1 MEFEGEKLKVFACP
15 LGGVGSGNL
24 SFSGTGQL
32 VAWQIVNNFNSGAH
46 GVSGAIVPLTFFAA
60 WARQGRNAKA
70 TLLQTVPVADLPTV
84 KGLKAQNRFPILRVR
99 YETDLP
105 VEVEL
110 EAWSPFIPLNA
121 KDSATPVAVFTFTLR
136 NLTKYPVE
144 VAVMMNLQNIVGWEG
159 YRPLNGL
166 QHEEFVGNFNTVEQW
181 DAGRGREDEE
191 IDGWTTLV
199 CQTKEGVGDAFEKP
213 IHLFTP
219 DREAAWLMR
228 LSENL
233 TVRFWDWSRSV
244 QIALPN
250 ELQNCAIWLSDFP
263 DAFTEQH
270 FAQLLDAVEQGANLV
285 LCGSERHLLAV
296 LNAWAKAPTDAE
308 VFADFESGTYEGWT
322 IEGNCFGDRPATGKI
337 NWQQPVSGWR
347 GKYFVNTFNPDDTST
362 GRAISRPFKINK
374 RFIHFLIGGGHH
386 PGRCCLNLLV
396 DGKVVR
402 TETGRNSEQLF
413 PERWDVSEFIGKEAQ
428 LEIVDMETG
437 GWGHIL
443 VDHIV
448 FSDSPIPPFA
458 DAQAAKQLIKRLPFK
473 WDALKWRNG
482 ENISATV
489 NGAQRTIT
497 VKRYWK
503 AEGWKANSS
512 VQVLAQTPDGDPL
525 IVRAKLGKGNLLVVF
540 GSPYE
545 WAQIG
550 QRKALVG
557 TLIAEVVG
565 IRYEP
570 MTGWRK
576 TAPAF
581 GTMALAVSG
590 DKRGWQI
597 TTLPQH
603 EDVQA
608 MWKDFAKDGSFA
620 STHTLHPEPTE
631 PGKTCCGA
639 VSAKVALKPNER
651 RSVTFVLAWH
661 FPNRYRT
668 ERYGWAPP
676 YEYRYR
682 LGNRY
687 NAWFKDARDVVRHF
701 VANRERLYRETK
713 TFADALWDNSLPE
726 AIKDAVASNL
736 AILRSGVLMWL
747 EDGNFYG
754 FEGADSCCPLTCTH
768 VYNYAQ
774 SIAFVFPELERTMR
788 WVEWKV
794 QQHPEKGYIPHRVIV
809 PLDLPRLW
817 ERGIGGP
824 RSPALDG
831 MLGAVLKTCREFRL
845 SGDVNWLADMFPHV
859 AKLMQHIFERFD
871 PDGDGVIDGEQ
882 PNTYDIHTFGSNTFI
897 GTLYL
902 AALKA
907 VERMAKV
914 IGTRGAGRGT
924 GEWEALAEECR
935 KRFELG
941 RKGYV
946 ERCWNG
952 EFFINAYDAPNVSP
966 EVYEQNNCWG
976 IGCHSDQL
984 LGQWWAFIL
993 DLGYLLPEEM
1003 VKTALWSIFR
1013 YNWRK
1018 SLRGFKHSQRV
1029 FAEGDES
1036 GLIVCTWPNGGRP
1049 QRPILYCDEV
1059 WTGHEYEVA
1068 ALLLWNGMVDEALKI
1083 VGGARNRYRGDK
1095 RNPFAEIECGHYYI
1109 RALSSWSLLLAASGF
1124 ACDVQ
1129 SGTLKFAP
1137 TLNGDDFLAP
1147 FSAGVGWGVYRQ
1159 VKNRRLFLATVQWL
1173 GGEFSLRTLRLRVN
1187 GRGEVQVTLNGER
1200 VKVKS
1205 QQVGGEFVVGFARP
1219 LKLRAGSSLKVTFAY
1234 GFKNSTGA

>member
-1 MEFEGEKLKVFACP
+1 MEFSGERLKVFAFP

-46 GVSGAIVPLTFFAA
+46 GASGAVVPFTFFAA
-60 WARQGRNAKA
+60 WAKQRRNSEA
-70 TLLQTVPVADLPTV
+70 TLLQTIPVANLPTV
-84 KGLKAQNRFPILRVR
+84 KGLKAENRFPILLVR

-105 VEVEL
+105 VDIEL

-121 KDSATPVAVFTFTLR
+121 KDSATPVAVFTFTLY
-136 NLTKYPVE
+136 NPTKQPVE
-144 VAVMMNLQNIVGWEG
+144 TAVMMNLQNIVGWEG
-159 YRPLNGL
+159 YRPLDGL
-166 QHEEFVGNFNTVEQW
+166 RHEEFIANFNAVEQT
-181 DAGRGREDEE
+181 
-191 IDGWTTLV
+191 DGWMTLV
-199 CQTKEGVGDAFEKP
+199 CQIKEGDVDAFDAP
-213 IHLFTP
+213 VQLFTP

-228 LSENL
+228 LSENM
-233 TVRFWDWSRSV
+233 TVRFWDWSRGV
-244 QIALPN
+244 LVALPTD
-250 ELQNCAIWLSDFP
+250 LTNCVVWLNDLP
-263 DAFTEQH
+263 DAFTDQH
-270 FAQLLDAVEQGANLV
+270 LVQLLDAVENGSNLV
-285 LCGSERHLLAV
+285 LCGTERHPLAV
-296 LNAWAKAPTDAE
+296 LDAFAKAPSDAE
-308 VFADFESGTYEGWT
+308 VFADFENGTYEGWT

-337 NWQQPVSGWR
+337 NWQQPVSGWK
-347 GKYFVNTFNPDDTST
+347 GKYFVNTFNPDDTAT
-362 GRAISRPFKINK
+362 GRAISKPFKITK

-386 PGRCCLNLLV
+386 PRRCGLNLIV
-396 DGKVVR
+396 DGKIVR
-402 TETGRNSEQLF
+402 TATGRNSEQLLS
-413 PERWDVSEFIGKEAQ
+413 ERWDVSEFIGKEAR

-448 FSDSPIPPFA
+448 FSNSPISPFA
-458 DAQAAKQLIKRLPFK
+458 DADTVRRLLERLPIR
-473 WDALKWRNG
+473 WQELIWRNS
-482 ENISATV
+482 EQVTAIV
-489 NGAQRTIT
+489 NGPQRTLN
-497 VKRYWK
+497 VKGFW
-503 AEGWKANSS
+503 
-512 VQVLAQTPDGDPL
+512 QVVGAHFNVPTQILVQTPDGSPL
-525 IVRAKLGKGNLLVVF
+525 IIRSQLGKGNLLIVF

-545 WAQIG
+545 WSQIG
-550 QRKALVG
+550 QRKSLVG
-557 TLIAEVVG
+557 TLIAEAA
-565 IRYEP
+565 RTYYAP

-581 GTMALAVSG
+581 GTMVLAVAG
-590 DKRGWQI
+590 DRRGWQI
-597 TTLPQH
+597 TTLAQH
-603 EDVQA
+603 DDVQA
-608 MWKDFAKDGSFA
+608 MWKDFEDDGMF
-620 STHTLHPEPTE
+620 
-631 PGKTCCGA
+631 GKVSAETAPAREGQTCFGA
-639 VSAKVALKPNER
+639 VSAKIALKPNER

-687 NAWFKDARDVVRHF
+687 NTWFRDARDVIRSFITNH
-701 VANRERLYRETK
+701 ERLYRETE
-713 TFADALWDNSLPE
+713 TFADALWDNSLPH
-726 AIKDAVASNL
+726 AVKDAVASNL

-754 FEGADSCCPLTCTH
+754 FEGADSCCPLNCTH

-774 SIAFVFPELERTMR
+774 SIAFVFPELEQTMR
-788 WVEWKV
+788 FVEWKV
-794 QQHPEKGYIPHRVIV
+794 QQYPEKGYIPHRVIV

-824 RSPALDG
+824 YNPALDG
-831 MLGAVLKTCREFRL
+831 TLGAVLKTYREFRL
-845 SGDVNWLADMFPHV
+845 SGDVKWLEDIFPHV
-859 AKLMQHIFERFD
+859 AKLMQHIFEQFD

-902 AALKA
+902 AAL
-907 VERMAKV
+907 R
-914 IGTRGAGRGT
+914 
-924 GEWEALAEECR
+924 ALEQMILALPSQMRTLHSALLDECR

-952 EFFINAYDAPNVSP
+952 EYFVNAYDAPNVSP
-966 EVYEQNNCWG
+966 DVYEQNNCWG

-984 LGQWWAFIL
+984 LGQWWAFVL

-1068 ALLLWNGMVDEALKI
+1068 ALLIWCGMRDEALKI
-1083 VGGARNRYRGDK
+1083 VEGARNRYRGDK

-1109 RALSSWSLLLAASGF
+1109 RALSSWSLLLAATGF
-1124 ACDVQ
+1124 VCDAY
-1129 SGTLKFAP
+1129 SGTLQFAP
-1137 TLNGDDFLAP
+1137 NFETSNFRSPFFAGTCWGMFTQTRTSQRSSATLEVLSGKFTLRELRWKVSKSD
-1147 FSAGVGWGVYRQ
+1147 SAKPSVTLDGKPLKAQ
-1159 VKNRRLFLATVQWL
+1159 VKSD
-1173 GGEFSLRTLRLRVN
+1173 GSLLLIRFPSPVSLTAGAKLKI
-1187 GRGEVQVTLNGER
+1187 EV
-1200 VKVKS
+1200 
-1205 QQVGGEFVVGFARP
+1205 
-1219 LKLRAGSSLKVTFAY
+1219 
-1234 GFKNSTGA
+1234 

>member
-1 MEFEGEKLKVFACP
+1 MEFEGERLRVFAFP

-24 SFSGTGQL
+24 SFSGSGQL

-60 WARQGRNAKA
+60 WAKQGRNAKA
-70 TLLQTVPVADLPTV
+70 TLLQTVPIANLPTV
-84 KGLKAQNRFPILRVR
+84 KGLRARNRFPILHVR

-105 VEVEL
+105 VEIEL

-121 KDSATPVAVFTFTLR
+121 KDSATPIAVFTFTLH
-136 NLTKYPVE
+136 NPTKQPVE
-144 VAVMMNLQNIVGWEG
+144 AAVMMNLQNIVGWEG
-159 YRPLNGL
+159 YRSLDSL
-166 QHEEFVGNFNTVEQW
+166 QHEEFIGNFNTVEQT
-181 DAGRGREDEE
+181 DS
-191 IDGWTTLV
+191 WTTLV
-199 CQTKEGVGDAFEKP
+199 CQVKEGEGDSFDAP
-213 IHLFTP
+213 VQLLTP

-228 LSENL
+228 LSENM
-233 TVRFWDWSRSV
+233 TVRFWDWSRGV
-244 QIALPN
+244 QIALPSD
-250 ELQNCAIWLSDFP
+250 LTNCVIWLSDLP
-263 DAFTEQH
+263 DAFTEQQ
-270 FAQLLDAVEQGANLV
+270 FSQLLDAVEQGANLV
-285 LCGSERHLLAV
+285 LCGTERHPLAV
-296 LNAWAKAPTDAE
+296 LDAWAKAPADAE
-308 VFADFESGTYEGWT
+308 IFADFESGTYEGWT
-322 IEGNCFGDRPATGKI
+322 IEGNCFGERPATGKI

-347 GKYFVNTFNPDDTST
+347 GKYFVNTFNPDDTAT
-362 GRAISRPFKINK
+362 GRAISRPFKITK

-386 PGRCCLNLLV
+386 PGRCCLNLLI

-402 TETGRNSEQLF
+402 TATGRNSEQLF

-428 LEIVDMETG
+428 LEIVDTETG

-448 FSDSPIPPFA
+448 FSNSPISPLA
-458 DAQAAKQLIKRLPFK
+458 DAEVVRKLLKRLPIR
-473 WDALKWRNG
+473 WQELRWHDGEQITAVMNG
-482 ENISATV
+482 S
-489 NGAQRTIT
+489 QRTLN
-497 VKRYWK
+497 VKRFWQVVG
-503 AEGWKANSS
+503 AHSDASI
-512 VQVLAQTPDGDPL
+512 QVLAQTPDGSPL
-525 IVRAKLGKGNLLVVF
+525 IVRCQLGKGNLLIVF

-545 WAQIG
+545 WSQVG
-550 QRKALVG
+550 QRKVLVG
-557 TLIAEVVG
+557 TLIAEASG
-565 IRYEP
+565 IRYTP

-576 TAPAF
+576 TSPAF
-581 GTMALAVSG
+581 GTMALSVTG
-590 DKRGWQI
+590 DKRRWQI
-597 TTLPQH
+597 TTLAQH

-608 MWKDFAKDGSFA
+608 MWKDFAEDGSFNTA
-620 STHTLHPEPTE
+620 LRAPHPAPTQA
-631 PGKTCCGA
+631 GQTCCGA
-639 VSAKVALKPNER
+639 VSAKIALKPNER
-651 RSVTFVLAWH
+651 RSVTFALAWH

-682 LGNRY
+682 LGNKY
-687 NAWFKDARDVVRHF
+687 NAWFKDAREVIRYF
-701 VANRERLYRETK
+701 VDNRERLYRETK
-713 TFADALWDNSLPE
+713 TFADALWENSLPE

-788 WVEWKV
+788 FVEWKV

-824 RSPALDG
+824 HNPALDG
-831 MLGAVLKTCREFRL
+831 MLGAVLKTYREFCL
-845 SGDVNWLADMFPHV
+845 SGDVNWLADMLPHI
-859 AKLMQHIFERFD
+859 AKLMRHIFEQFD

-907 VERMAKV
+907 VEKMIEIV
-914 IGTRGAGRGT
+914 GTRDGGRGAR
-924 GEWEALAEECR
+924 EYKALRDECQR
-935 KRFELG
+935 RFELG
-941 RKGYV
+941 REGYV
-946 ERCWNG
+946 KRCWNG
-952 EFFINAYDAPNVSP
+952 EYFINAYDAPNAPP

-1068 ALLLWNGMVDEALKI
+1068 ALLIWCGMKDEALKI
-1083 VGGARNRYRGDK
+1083 VEGARNRYKGDK

-1109 RALSSWSLLLAASGF
+1109 RALSSWSLLLAAMGF
-1124 ACDVQ
+1124 ACDVH
-1129 SGTLKFAP
+1129 SGTLQFAPNLSVTDFRAPFFAGTCWGMFSQTMTSKRVVASCQVVSGKFA
-1137 TLNGDDFLAP
+1137 LRELRWN
-1147 FSAGVGWGVYRQ
+1147 VGNF
-1159 VKNRRLFLATVQWL
+1159 VKAKI
-1173 GGEFSLRTLRLRVN
+1173 S
-1187 GRGEVQVTLNGER
+1187 VTLNGKS
-1200 VKVKS
+1200 VKVQTKRDGGWLIVNFPPTAS
-1205 QQVGGEFVVGFARP
+1205 LLEGSKLQVELSRV
-1219 LKLRAGSSLKVTFAY
+1219 
-1234 GFKNSTGA
+1234 

>member
-1 MEFEGEKLKVFACP
+1 MEFEGEWLKVFACP

-24 SFSGTGQL
+24 SFAGTGQL
-32 VAWQIVNNFNSGAH
+32 VAWQIANDFNSGAH
-46 GVSGAIVPLTFFAA
+46 GVDGAIVPLTFFAA
-60 WARQGRNAKA
+60 WAKQGQSAKA
-70 TLLQTVPVADLPTV
+70 TLLQTVPAADLPTV

-99 YETDLP
+99 YETELP
-105 VEVEL
+105 IEIDL

-121 KDSATPVAVFTFTLR
+121 KESATPIAVFSFTLR
-136 NLTKYPVE
+136 NPTKYPVE
-144 VAVMMNLQNIVGWEG
+144 AAVMMNLQNIVGWEG
-159 YRPLNGL
+159 YRPIDGL

-181 DAGRGREDEE
+181 DAGRGTGDEG
-191 IDGWTTLV
+191 IDGWTMLV

-213 IHLFTP
+213 VQLFTP
-219 DREAAWLMR
+219 EREAAWLMR

-244 QIALPN
+244 QIALPS
-250 ELQNCAIWLSDFP
+250 ELQNCSVWLSDLPESFN
-263 DAFTEQH
+263 EQH
-270 FAQLLDAVEQGANLV
+270 FAQLLDAVESGANCV
-285 LCGSERHLLAV
+285 LSGSERHPLAV
-296 LNAWAKAPTDAE
+296 LDTWVKAPTDA
-308 VFADFESGTYEGWT
+308 AKKLLQ
-322 IEGNCFGDRPATGKI
+322 RLPLR
-337 NWQQPVSGWR
+337 WR
-347 GKYFVNTFNPDDTST
+347 GLRWRKGEPMAAVLDGTQRTLT
-362 GRAISRPFKINK
+362 VQ
-374 RFIHFLIGGGHH
+374 RFWQ
-386 PGRCCLNLLV
+386 V
-396 DGKVVR
+396 DG
-402 TETGRNSEQLF
+402 L
-413 PERWDVSEFIGKEAQ
+413 
-428 LEIVDMETG
+428 
-437 GWGHIL
+437 
-443 VDHIV
+443 
-448 FSDSPIPPFA
+448 
-458 DAQAAKQLIKRLPFK
+458 RLG
-473 WDALKWRNG
+473 A
-482 ENISATV
+482 SA
-489 NGAQRTIT
+489 
-497 VKRYWK
+497 
-503 AEGWKANSS
+503 
-512 VQVLAQTPDGDPL
+512 QVLAQTPDDSPL
-525 IVRAKLGKGNLLVVF
+525 IVRVPMSKGSLLIVF

-545 WAQIG
+545 WVQVG
-550 QRKALVG
+550 QRKGLVG
-557 TLIAEVVG
+557 TLIAKAVG

-608 MWKDFAKDGSFA
+608 MWKDFAEDGSFA
-620 STHTLHPEPTE
+620 STQTLHPEPTE
-631 PGKTCCGA
+631 LGKTCCGA
-639 VSAKVALKPNER
+639 MSAKVALKPNER

-668 ERYGWAPP
+668 ERYGWALP

-687 NAWFKDARDVVRHF
+687 NAWFKDARDVVGYF
-701 VANRERLYRETK
+701 VANCERLYRETK

-736 AILRSGVLMWL
+736 AILRGGVLMWL

-774 SIAFVFPELERTMR
+774 SIAFLFPELERTMR

-824 RSPALDG
+824 HNPALDG
-831 MLGAVLKTCREFRL
+831 MLGAVLKTYREFCL

-859 AKLMQHIFERFD
+859 AKLMRHIFERFD

-907 VERMAKV
+907 VEQMAKA
-914 IGTRGAGRGT
+914 IGARGAGRGT

-952 EFFINAYDAPNVSP
+952 EFFINAYDAPNVP
-966 EVYEQNNCWG
+966 LEVYEQNNCWG

-993 DLGYLLPEEM
+993 DLGYLLPEET

-1068 ALLLWNGMVDEALKI
+1068 ALLLWNGMADEASKI
-1083 VGGARNRYRGDK
+1083 VEGARNRYRGNK

-1137 TLNGDDFLAP
+1137 TLNADDFLAP

-1159 VKNRRLFLATVQWL
+1159 MKNRRLFSATVHWL

-1187 GRGEVQVTLNGER
+1187 GRGEVQVTLNGAR
-1200 VKVKS
+1200 VKVKGR
-1205 QQVGGEFVVGFARP
+1205 QVGGEFVVEFVRP
-1219 LKLRAGSSLKVTFAY
+1219 LKLQTGNSLKVTFAY

>member
-1 MEFEGEKLKVFACP
+1 MEFEGERLKVFAFP

-24 SFSGTGQL
+24 SFAGKGQL

-46 GVSGAIVPLTFFAA
+46 GFSGAIVPLTFFAA
-60 WARQGRNAKA
+60 WAKQGRNLKA
-70 TLLQTVPVADLPTV
+70 TLLQTAPVHDLPTV
-84 KGLKAQNRFPILRVR
+84 KGLRAKNKFPILNVR

-105 VEVEL
+105 VEIEL

-121 KDSATPVAVFTFTLR
+121 KDSATPVAVFTFTLH
-136 NLTKYPVE
+136 NPTKQTVE
-144 VAVMMNLQNIVGWEG
+144 AAVMMNLQNIIGWEG
-159 YRPLNGL
+159 YRPLDGL
-166 QHEEFVGNFNTVEQW
+166 QHEEFVGNFNTVEQT
-181 DAGRGREDEE
+181 
-191 IDGWTTLV
+191 DGWTTIL
-199 CQTKEGVGDAFEKP
+199 CQAKEGEGDSFDEP
-213 IHLFTP
+213 IQFFTP

-233 TVRFWDWSRSV
+233 TVRFWDWSRGV
-244 QIALPN
+244 QIALPSDLTN
-250 ELQNCAIWLSDFP
+250 CTVWLNDLPDSFTDQNFV
-263 DAFTEQH
+263 
-270 FAQLLDAVEQGANLV
+270 QLLEAVEQGANLV
-285 LCGSERHLLAV
+285 LCGTERHPLAV
-296 LNAWAKAPTDAE
+296 LDLWAKASTDVE

-322 IEGNCFGDRPATGKI
+322 IEGNCFGERPATGKI

-347 GKYFVNTFNPDDTST
+347 GKYFVNTFNPDDTTT
-362 GRAISRPFKINK
+362 GRAISRPFKITK
-374 RFIHFLIGGGHH
+374 RFIHFLIGGGNH
-386 PGRCCLNLLV
+386 PRRCCLNLLV

-402 TETGRNSEQLF
+402 TATGRNSEQLF

-437 GWGHIL
+437 SWGHIL

-458 DAQAAKQLIKRLPFK
+458 DAEVAQKLLIRLPIR
-473 WDALKWRNG
+473 WRELSWRDGEQITSVMNG
-482 ENISATV
+482 SK
-489 NGAQRTIT
+489 RTLH
-497 VKRYWK
+497 VKRFWQLVGVQLD
-503 AEGWKANSS
+503 ASA
-512 VQVLAQTPDGDPL
+512 QVLAQTPDGSPL
-525 IVRAKLGKGNLLVVF
+525 IVRCQLGKGKLLIVF

-545 WAQIG
+545 WTQVG
-550 QRKALVG
+550 QRKSLVG
-557 TLIAEVVG
+557 MLIAEATQT
-565 IRYEP
+565 RYTP

-581 GTMALAVSG
+581 GTMALAVAG

-597 TTLPQH
+597 TTLAQH
-603 EDVQA
+603 DDVKA
-608 MWKDFAKDGSFA
+608 MWKDFAEDGSFNSALRTSHSAHQNLHSA
-620 STHTLHPEPTE
+620 STEA
-631 PGKTCCGA
+631 GQTCCGS
-639 VSAKVALKPNER
+639 VSAKVSLKPNER

-687 NAWFKDARDVVRHF
+687 NAWFKDAKEVVRF
-701 VANRERLYRETK
+701 FIANREGLYRETK
-713 TFADALWDNSLPE
+713 TFADALWENSLPE
-726 AIKDAVASNL
+726 SIKDAVASNL

-754 FEGADSCCPLTCTH
+754 FEGADSCCPLICTH

-788 WVEWKV
+788 FVEWKF

-824 RSPALDG
+824 YNPALDG
-831 MLGAVLKTCREFRL
+831 MLGAVLKTYREFRL
-845 SGDVNWLADMFPHV
+845 SGDVNWLVDLFPHV
-859 AKLMQHIFERFD
+859 AKLMRHIFEQFD
-871 PDGDGVIDGEQ
+871 PNGDGVIDGEQ

-907 VERMAKV
+907 VEQM
-914 IGTRGAGRGT
+914 IL
-924 GEWEALAEECR
+924 ALPDDALRTSHSALLDECR

-941 RKGYV
+941 REGYIK
-946 ERCWNG
+946 RCWNG

-984 LGQWWAFIL
+984 LGQWWAFVL
-993 DLGYLLPEEM
+993 DLGYLLPEDM

-1018 SLRGFKHSQRV
+1018 SLRGFKHNQRV

-1036 GLIVCTWPNGGRP
+1036 GLLTCTWPNGGRP

-1059 WTGHEYEVA
+1059 WTGLEYEVA
-1068 ALLLWNGMVDEALKI
+1068 AMFLWNGMVEEALKI
-1083 VGGARNRYRGDK
+1083 VEGARNRYRGDK
-1095 RNPFAEIECGHYYI
+1095 RNPFAEVECGHYYI
-1109 RALSSWSLLLAASGF
+1109 RALSSWSLLLAAAGF
-1124 ACDVQ
+1124 VCDAYLGKLQ
-1129 SGTLKFAP
+1129 FAP
-1137 TLNGDDFLAP
+1137 NLTANEFRFPFFAGTCWGLFSQTVTSKRAVATCQVLSGEFALRELCWRIGNFESAKVTFTLNGKTAKAQTKRDGDWLIVQFTSPILLK
-1147 FSAGVGWGVYRQ
+1147 AGTM
-1159 VKNRRLFLATVQWL
+1159 F
-1173 GGEFSLRTLRLRVN
+1173 RV
-1187 GRGEVQVTLNGER
+1187 E
-1200 VKVKS
+1200 
-1205 QQVGGEFVVGFARP
+1205 
-1219 LKLRAGSSLKVTFAY
+1219 LK
-1234 GFKNSTGA
+1234 